1 MEPSES
7 GLSSYYHHHPPQ
19 QNQQPQP
26 PPPQQSPTSA
36 SPAAV
41 IASPT
46 NGTLPPHTS
55 TVTPTSE
62 GGKRKRGRPRK
73 YATPEEAAAA
83 RKALLASSIP
93 KKKKKDKFVGG
104 GSGGG
109 GGDPS
114 SFSVS
119 YSKKT
124 PVAPPG
130 VGNVGQGFTPNTL
143 NVAAGEDVYQKIML
157 FMQQSK
163 SEICI
168 LSASGSI
175 SNPSLRQPATFGGN
189 ITYEGRFD
197 ILSLSGSYIHT
208 ELGGRSGGLSVC
220 LSSTDGQIIGG
231 GIGGPLKAAGPVQVI
246 VGTFV
251 IDATGG
257 MKGDASFP
265 KFQSPVGGSS
275 VSSRAC
281 VSNSSSFSG
290 NSVFQI
296 ALTNVCAWESVCCT
310 GLAVGLGIIA
320 FMLPADLIDKGHL
333 LTRTRKLVKGLAM
346 AEPVW
351 LKAMEQAPPVS
362 FPRADGK
369 VKQMTLPED
378 VYVKKFFQ
386 KHTDS
391 KYEDSINFC
400 GFDPTPAREF
410 GCRVLDLKEQGV
422 GEEEAM
428 AVADMEYRA
437 GKKAKKKA
445 YARLK
450 QIARLQGKRPPPN
463 PYPSAIKAIQAEERP
478 FVRARFF
485 DQKILQIVE
494 KMKEERAA
502 EMQDRMG
509 GRMP

>member
-1 MEPSES
+1 MEPNES

-46 NGTLPPHTS
+46 NGTLPPHTAYPSS
-55 TVTPTSE
+55 TATPTSE

-104 GSGGG
+104 GGGGG

-130 VGNVGQGFTPNTL
+130 VGNVGQGFTPHTL

-189 ITYEGRFD
+189 ITYE
-197 ILSLSGSYIHT
+197 LSDAFIPPNLQIGKKT
-208 ELGGRSGGLSVC
+208 C
-220 LSSTDGQIIGG
+220 DGDMENCI
-231 GIGGPLKAAGPVQVI
+231 VI

-265 KFQSPVGGSS
+265 KFQSPLTASPATDWRCGVDAKGTGRSLYQNCFAE
-275 VSSRAC
+275 SRL
-281 VSNSSSFSG
+281 NSGVDFSLCKTG
-290 NSVFQI
+290 IGTLQI
-296 ALTNVCAWESVCCT
+296 ALPCLSC
-310 GLAVGLGIIA
+310 L
-320 FMLPADLIDKGHL
+320 
-333 LTRTRKLVKGLAM
+333 
-346 AEPVW
+346 
-351 LKAMEQAPPVS
+351 
-362 FPRADGK
+362 
-369 VKQMTLPED
+369 
-378 VYVKKFFQ
+378 
-386 KHTDS
+386 
-391 KYEDSINFC
+391 
-400 GFDPTPAREF
+400 
-410 GCRVLDLKEQGV
+410 
-422 GEEEAM
+422 
-428 AVADMEYRA
+428 
-437 GKKAKKKA
+437 
-445 YARLK
+445 
-450 QIARLQGKRPPPN
+450 
-463 PYPSAIKAIQAEERP
+463 
-478 FVRARFF
+478 
-485 DQKILQIVE
+485 
-494 KMKEERAA
+494 
-502 EMQDRMG
+502 
-509 GRMP
+509 

>member
-1 MEPSES
+1 MEPNES

-46 NGTLPPHTS
+46 NGTLPPHTAYPSS

-104 GSGGG
+104 GGGGG

-130 VGNVGQGFTPNTL
+130 VGNVGQGFTPHTL

-257 MKGDASFP
+257 MKA
-265 KFQSPVGGSS
+265 
-275 VSSRAC
+275 
-281 VSNSSSFSG
+281 NSLTG
-290 NSVFQI
+290 N
-296 ALTNVCAWESVCCT
+296 
-310 GLAVGLGIIA
+310 
-320 FMLPADLIDKGHL
+320 
-333 LTRTRKLVKGLAM
+333 
-346 AEPVW
+346 
-351 LKAMEQAPPVS
+351 
-362 FPRADGK
+362 
-369 VKQMTLPED
+369 
-378 VYVKKFFQ
+378 
-386 KHTDS
+386 
-391 KYEDSINFC
+391 
-400 GFDPTPAREF
+400 
-410 GCRVLDLKEQGV
+410 
-422 GEEEAM
+422 
-428 AVADMEYRA
+428 
-437 GKKAKKKA
+437 
-445 YARLK
+445 
-450 QIARLQGKRPPPN
+450 
-463 PYPSAIKAIQAEERP
+463 
-478 FVRARFF
+478 
-485 DQKILQIVE
+485 
-494 KMKEERAA
+494 
-502 EMQDRMG
+502 
-509 GRMP
+509 